1 MTRPK
6 VAGSRLPS
14 IAAFDR
20 GRARPDSEFVHPVK
34 WLTTWRL
41 LSGLSLGCGL
51 ISAPADEVTGRP
63 AGAGAGPPLTVA
75 EPSATNRLVAGAL
88 LWPKQ
93 ARPNE
98 WVTFF
103 VKVRLAPGFHIY
115 ALDHSG
121 RATMPSKII
130 DTLPEALRPQGSWW
144 STAPKALEDGSRVLT
159 GEVLFQRRLR
169 LSPAAQPG
177 TNLVAVELQFQI
189 CNEAACWPPDK
200 ARLKS
205 EFEVLSSKP

>member
-1 MTRPK
+1 
-6 VAGSRLPS
+6 
-14 IAAFDR
+14 
-20 GRARPDSEFVHPVK
+20 
-34 WLTTWRL
+34 
-41 LSGLSLGCGL
+41 
-51 ISAPADEVTGRP
+51 
-63 AGAGAGPPLTVA
+63 
-75 EPSATNRLVAGAL
+75 VAGAL

-121 RATMPSKII
+121 RGTMPSKII
-130 DTLPEALRPQGSWW
+130 DTPPEALRPQGPWR
-144 STAPKALEDGSRVLT
+144 STAPKTLEDGSRVLT